1 MKTAFPI
8 LAALFSAAALFSTAA
23 ALGAVPAQP
32 PQAARHVAI
41 VGITVV
47 PMTGERTIEKA
58 TVVVT
63 DGVIRAV
70 GAEGLVPVPS
80 GSLVV
85 RGNGKYLV
93 PGLAE
98 MHAHVPGAAAPK
110 EYRDD
115 VLFLYVANGV
125 TLARGMLGAPEHL
138 QLRDDLAAHRVV
150 GPRLITS
157 GPSFNGQS
165 VKSPEQ
171 GERMVREQ
179 KAAGYDFLK
188 LHPGLSRDSFLA
200 IARTAREVGI
210 PFGGHVSADVGMPL
224 ALAEGQATIDH
235 LDGYLYALV
244 PEADRGTSPDN
255 MGLALKFDSALLPG
269 IVRATRAAGTW
280 VVPTQTLYDN
290 IQGPATT
297 AELDAR
303 PEIRYLSSQLR
314 QQYRQRKQSVLD
326 TKGYSPELG
335 NTFNDVRRKTIRA
348 LHDGGARI
356 LLGSDAPQI
365 YNVPGFSAHR
375 ELQAMVLA
383 GLTPYAALYAA
394 TAAPAEFFNAA
405 GNYGTIVVGADADFV
420 LVGANPLDDIRNLER
435 IDGVMVRGRWLDR
448 AFIDQGLRDI
458 EGRMAG
464 GGAAPATAPGN

>member
-1 MKTAFPI
+1 MHRAAPI
-8 LAALFSAAALFSTAA
+8 VAVLFSAA

-32 PQAARHVAI
+32 PPARNVAI
-41 VGITVV
+41 VGVTVI
-47 PMTGERTIEKA
+47 PMTGERTIENA

-63 DGVIRAV
+63 DGTVRAI
-70 GAEGLVPVPS
+70 GAVGLVPVPS

-85 RGNGKYLV
+85 RGSGKYLV

-98 MHAHVPGAAAPK
+98 MHAHVPGSSAPK

-138 QLRDDLAAHRVV
+138 QLRADLAAHRIV

-157 GPSFNGQS
+157 GPSLNGYS
-165 VKSPEQ
+165 VKTPEQ
-171 GERMVREQ
+171 GASMVREQ

-210 PFGGHVSADVGMPL
+210 AFAGHVSADVGVPL

-235 LDGYLYALV
+235 LDGYSLQLV
-244 PEADRGTSPDN
+244 PEAERNTSPDD
-255 MGLALKFDSALLPG
+255 MSLALKFDAALLPG
-269 IVRATRAAGTW
+269 IVRATRAAGAW
-280 VVPTQTLYDN
+280 IVPTQTLYDN
-290 IQGPATT
+290 IQGPATP

-303 PEIRYLSSQLR
+303 PEMRYLSSELR
-314 QQYRQRKQSVLD
+314 QQYRQRKQAVLD
-326 TKGYSPELG
+326 IKGWTPQLA
-335 NTFNDVRRKTIRA
+335 NTFNDVRRQTIRA
-348 LHDGGARI
+348 LHEGGARL
-356 LLGSDAPQI
+356 LLGSDAPQVF
-365 YNVPGFSAHR
+365 NVPGFSAHR

-383 GLTPYAALYAA
+383 GLSPYEALHIA
-394 TAAPAEFFNAA
+394 TAAPAEFFHAA
-405 GNYGTIVVGADADFV
+405 GQYGTIVVGADADFM

-435 IDGVMVRGRWLDR
+435 IDGVMLRGRWLDR
-448 AFIDQGLRDI
+448 AFLDQGLRDI
-458 EGRMAG
+458 EARMAG
-464 GGAAPATAPGN
+464 GDAVPATAQRN

>member
-1 MKTAFPI
+1 MHRAVSI
-8 LAALFSAAALFSTAA
+8 LALLFSAA

-32 PQAARHVAI
+32 PQATRNVAI
-41 VGITVV
+41 VGVTVV

-63 DGVIRAV
+63 DGVISAL
-70 GAEGLVPVPS
+70 GAERLVPVPT

-138 QLRDDLAAHRVV
+138 QLRTDLAAHRIV

-157 GPSFNGQS
+157 GPSLNGQS
-165 VKSPEQ
+165 VKAPEQ
-171 GERMVREQ
+171 GERMVRDQ

-188 LHPGLSRDSFLA
+188 LHPGLSRDAFLA

-210 PFGGHVSADVGMPL
+210 PFGGHVSADVGVPL

-235 LDGYLYALV
+235 LDGYLFQLV
-244 PEADRGTSPDN
+244 PEADRGPSPDN
-255 MGLALKFDSALLPG
+255 MGLALKFDPALLPR

-280 VVPTQTLYDN
+280 IVPTQTLYDN
-290 IQGPATT
+290 IQGPATPD
-297 AELDAR
+297 ELDAR
-303 PEIRYLSSQLR
+303 PEMRYLSSQLR
-314 QQYRQRKQSVLD
+314 QQYRQRKQGVLD
-326 TKGYSPELG
+326 TKGWTPELA
-335 NTFNDVRRKTIRA
+335 NTFLDVRRQTIRA

-356 LLGSDAPQI
+356 LLGSDAPQVF
-365 YNVPGFSAHR
+365 NVPGFSAQR

-383 GLTPYAALYAA
+383 GLTPYEALHAA
-394 TAAPAEFFNAA
+394 TAAPAEFFDAA
-405 GNYGTIVVGADADFV
+405 GKYGTIVVGADADFV
-420 LVGANPLDDIRNLER
+420 LVGANPLQDIGNLER
-435 IDGVMVRGRWLDR
+435 IDGVMLRGRWLD
-448 AFIDQGLRDI
+448 
-458 EGRMAG
+458 
-464 GGAAPATAPGN
+464 

>member
-1 MKTAFPI
+1 MHTAVLI
-8 LAALFSAAALFSTAA
+8 LAALFSAA

-32 PQAARHVAI
+32 PAARNVAI
-41 VGITVV
+41 VGVTVV

-70 GAEGLVPVPS
+70 GAAELVPVPT

-93 PGLAE
+93 PGIAE
-98 MHAHVPGAAAPK
+98 MHAHVPGAAASK

-138 QLRDDLAAHRVV
+138 QLRADLAAHRIV

-157 GPSFNGQS
+157 GPSLNGQS
-165 VKSPEQ
+165 VKTPEQ
-171 GERMVREQ
+171 GASMVREQ

-200 IARTAREVGI
+200 IARAAREAGI
-210 PFGGHVSADVGMPL
+210 PFGGHVSADVGVPL

-235 LDGYLYALV
+235 LDGYLFQLV
-244 PEADRGTSPDN
+244 PEAARGTSPDN
-255 MGLALKFDSALLPG
+255 MGLALKFDPSLLPG
-269 IVRATRAAGTW
+269 VVRATRAAGTW
-280 VVPTQTLYDN
+280 VVPTQTLFDN
-290 IQGPATT
+290 IQGPATPD
-297 AELDAR
+297 ELDAR
-303 PEIRYLSSQLR
+303 PEARYLPAQQR
-314 QQYRQRKQSVLD
+314 QQYRQRKQAVLD
-326 TKGYSPELG
+326 TKGWTRELA
-335 NTFNDVRRKTIRA
+335 NTFSDVRRQTIRA
-348 LHDGGARI
+348 LHDGGARL
-356 LLGSDAPQI
+356 LLGSDAPQVF
-365 YNVPGFSAHR
+365 NVPGFSAHR

-383 GLTPYAALYAA
+383 GLTAYEALHIA
-394 TAAPAEFFNAA
+394 TAAPAEFFGAV
-405 GNYGTIVVGADADFV
+405 GQYGTIVVGADADFM

-435 IDGVMVRGRWLDR
+435 IEGVMVRGRWLDR
-448 AFIDQGLRDI
+448 AFLDQGLRDI
-458 EGRMAG
+458 DGRMAG
-464 GGAAPATAPGN
+464 GGAPATARH